1 MMGLTTQLRYRN
13 LLACTAVILGLLAAA
28 WVMAAPDT
36 TAKPATVDT
45 SKEKTALSQAFRKST
60 ELFSQNSDDSNKL
73 DATIETAPLR
83 TVLRQLSTVTG
94 WRIFVE
100 PGLSR
105 NISAKFKNLP
115 SHEALPL
122 ILGSL
127 NYALVS
133 DGKNGQRLLVFQKD
147 QKAATE
153 FVRPDLSKPIPN
165 ELIVVLKKGSKL
177 TPEEI
182 AKLIG
187 GKVLSVSKDGT
198 AIRFSFESEEAVAE
212 AKEALAKL
220 LKTDVDSIQDNYYVV
235 SPEAAL
241 AIASGGLSVPKN
253 ITALPG
259 DATTIAMIDSA
270 LHLDGINYA
279 DVLLDTIYFTADAN
293 QGLSSFPSHADSML
307 GSSITFLQSSGYDQ
321 LDIRYLPLVVTD
333 ASGTGD
339 AFSVAQ
345 AVLYASNAGVPV
357 INIPLCGNV
366 YSPYL
371 AEAINVASSNG
382 AIILAATGNEPTNQ
396 PTYPASYNG
405 VIGVTALENGSIAP
419 YANEKGA
426 DAAVA
431 GTALFYYNGS
441 WYLTSG
447 TSVST
452 TYAST
457 LTALE
462 VQTGKSASEA
472 AESLLNK
479 FPYKN

>member
-1 MMGLTTQLRYRN
+1 MGLIAQQRYRN
-13 LLACTAVILGLLAAA
+13 LFARAAVIFGLITAVWFLNASDSASKTPVKDAA
-28 WVMAAPDT
+28 
-36 TAKPATVDT
+36 
-45 SKEKTALSQAFRKST
+45 KEETILSQAFRKST
-60 ELFSQNSDDSNKL
+60 ELFSQSANAPGKL
-73 DATIETAPLR
+73 DATIQDASLR

-94 WRIFVE
+94 WRIFIE

-105 NISAKFKNLP
+105 LVNAKFKNLP

-165 ELIVVLKKGSKL
+165 ELIVILKKGSKL

-187 GKVLSVSKDGT
+187 GKVLSVSKDGK
-198 AIRFSFESEEAVAE
+198 AIRFSFESEDAVAE
-212 AKEALAKL
+212 ARETLAKL

-241 AIASGGLSVPKN
+241 SVASRGLSAPKN
-253 ITALPG
+253 MTALPG

-270 LHLDGINYA
+270 LHLDGINYS
-279 DVLLDTIYFTADAN
+279 DVLLDAVYFTADADR
-293 QGLSSFPSHADSML
+293 GLTSSPSHADSMI
-307 GSSITFLQSSGYDQ
+307 GSSITFLQSAGYDE

-339 AFSVAQ
+339 AFSVGLAIHH
-345 AVLYASNAGVPV
+345 ASEAGVRV
-357 INIPLCGNV
+357 INIPLCGDV

-371 AEAINVASSNG
+371 ADAVNVASRNG
-382 AIILAATGNEPTNQ
+382 AIIYAATGNEPTNQ
-396 PTYPASYNG
+396 PTYPASYDG
-405 VIGVTALENGSIAP
+405 VIGVTALENGRVAP

-426 DAAVA
+426 DAAIA
-431 GTALFYYNGS
+431 GTALFHYNGS

-452 TYAST
+452 TSAST

-462 VQTGKSASEA
+462 VQNGKTPADA
-472 AESLLNK
+472 QESLLVK
-479 FPYKN
+479 FPYKR

>member
-1 MMGLTTQLRYRN
+1 
-13 LLACTAVILGLLAAA
+13 
-28 WVMAAPDT
+28 
-36 TAKPATVDT
+36 
-45 SKEKTALSQAFRKST
+45 
-60 ELFSQNSDDSNKL
+60 
-73 DATIETAPLR
+73 
-83 TVLRQLSTVTG
+83 
-94 WRIFVE
+94 
-100 PGLSR
+100 
-105 NISAKFKNLP
+105 
-115 SHEALPL
+115 
-122 ILGSL
+122 
-127 NYALVS
+127 
-133 DGKNGQRLLVFQKD
+133 
-147 QKAATE
+147 
-153 FVRPDLSKPIPN
+153 
-165 ELIVVLKKGSKL
+165 
-177 TPEEI
+177 
-182 AKLIG
+182 
-187 GKVLSVSKDGT
+187 
-198 AIRFSFESEEAVAE
+198 VAE

-357 INIPLCGNV
+357 INIPLCGDV

>member
-1 MMGLTTQLRYRN
+1 MMGLITQHRYRN
-13 LLACTAVILGLLAAA
+13 LVACAAVIFGLMGAA
-28 WVMAAPDT
+28 WLTCASDTAPKAPVKDSAKEAAT
-36 TAKPATVDT
+36 
-45 SKEKTALSQAFRKST
+45 LSQAFRKST
-60 ELFSQNSDDSNKL
+60 ELFSQSPNAPDKL
-73 DATIETAPLR
+73 DATIQDAPLR

-105 NISAKFKNLP
+105 SVNAKFKNLP

-165 ELIVVLKKGSKL
+165 ELIVILKKGSQL
-177 TPEEI
+177 TPDEI

-187 GKVLSVSKDGT
+187 GKVLSVSKDGK
-198 AIRFSFESEEAVAE
+198 AIRFSFESEDALAE

-241 AIASGGLSVPKN
+241 SVASRGLSTPKN
-253 ITALPG
+253 MTALPG

-270 LHLDGINYA
+270 LHLDGINYS
-279 DVLLDTIYFTADAN
+279 DVLLDAVYFTADADR
-293 QGLSSFPSHADSML
+293 GLASSPSHADSMI
-307 GSSITFLQSSGYDQ
+307 GSSITFLQSAGYDG

-345 AVLYASNAGVPV
+345 AILYASNAGVPV
-357 INIPLCGNV
+357 INIPLCGDV

-371 AEAINVASSNG
+371 ADAINVASRNG
-382 AIILAATGNEPTNQ
+382 AIIYAATGNEPTNQ

-405 VIGVTALENGSIAP
+405 VIGVTALENGRVAP

-426 DAAVA
+426 DAALA
-431 GTALFYYNGS
+431 GTALFHYDGY

-462 VQTGKSASEA
+462 VQNGKTPADA
-472 AESLLNK
+472 QKSLLGK
-479 FPYKN
+479 FPYRK